1 MKLIKNRNK
10 VSRKQ
15 RKLRRKIS
23 HIEIHDFDL
32 CGFLFHRKN
41 HF

>member
-1 MKLIKNRNK
+1 MKLIKNRNN

-23 HIEIHDFDL
+23 HIEVHYFDL
-32 CGFLFHRKN
+32 CGFLFHREN
-41 HF
+41 RF